1 MPQVSWDVLSSLT
14 VMVVQYSL
22 LYMIFAVPLTLSYR
36 TTKVINF
43 VHSNFIT
50 YGAYVAI
57 LLNGL
62 YGSRNM
68 LLAMA
73 LAFAVSGGIAVLNN
87 IAVFEP
93 LGKRGAKPVAL
104 MISSMGLWIFY
115 KYLLYTI
122 IDLATYFSRVNFVSY
137 PKIIYEWIPSVI
149 LGSVKLS
156 SSFIATSLSAAA
168 MIAGLYVLLE
178 KTNLGRAMRAVSDN
192 PTLSEISGIPKRMVI
207 NLTWLIAGGIA
218 GVGGVL
224 WTSYAGS
231 ITPEAGDSMI
241 LQIFTVGF
249 IGGLSSLTRTCIGAV
264 LVASIENYGITLLN
278 QFFGVETSY
287 KPFLTFVTLIT
298 TLIVSPPL
306 GAGGG
311 LPYRLFRRAGRSA

>member
-14 VMVVQYSL
+14 VMVVHYSF
-22 LYMIFAVPLTLSYR
+22 LYMIFAMPLTLSYR

-62 YGSRNM
+62 YGNRNM

-73 LAFAVSGGIAVLNN
+73 SAFAIVGGIAVLNN

-93 LGKRGAKPVAL
+93 LSRRGAKPVAL

-122 IDLATYFSRVNFVSY
+122 IDLATHFSRVNFVSY
-137 PKIIYEWIPSVI
+137 PKIVYEWIPSVS
-149 LGSVKLS
+149 LDSVRLS

-168 MIAGLYVLLE
+168 MIVGLYVLLE

-192 PTLSEISGIPKRMVI
+192 PILSEISGIPKRTVI

-224 WTSYAGS
+224 WTSYAGA

-241 LQIFTVGF
+241 LQVFTVGF
-249 IGGLSSLTRTCIGAV
+249 IGGLTSLTRTCIGAV
-264 LVASIENYGITLLN
+264 LIASIENYGITLLN
-278 QFFGVETSY
+278 QFFRVETSY

-311 LPYRLFRRAGRSA
+311 LPYRLFRRVGKSA